1 MSTLITGANGMLGS
15 VLAHSLKDA
24 KSLLGRDHLDLTC
37 FNSVNKFLKG
47 KSYDVIFHC
56 AAFTDLNYCEAEPLK
71 SLRLHSTLIPILQK
85 HCKKL
90 IYISTN
96 PTDSLKYYYISKQS
110 GEDLTLQRDGDLVIR
125 TNIYGLG
132 GLFKW
137 AVDCLKSQEVFFGYE
152 DVVFNPVSTY
162 QLSDFLIS
170 KSKDHSGIINICSDL
185 KISKY
190 NFILDVAKNL
200 NLNCKNLK
208 ACKKQND
215 LDLTI
220 PDENAFIYPY
230 REGLSFLC
238 KNLLDKRYEK

>member
-1 MSTLITGANGMLGS
+1 VSILITGANGMLGS
-15 VLAHSLKDA
+15 VLARSLKGSE
-24 KSLLGRDHLDLTC
+24 SLLGRKHLDLTC
-37 FNSVNKFLKG
+37 FDSVRKFLKD
-47 KSYDVIFHC
+47 KTYDVIFHC

-71 SLRLHSTLIPILQK
+71 SFRLHSTVVPILQK

-110 GEDLTLQRDGDLVIR
+110 GEDLTLQRAEDLVVR

-132 GLFKW
+132 GLFEW
-137 AVDCLKSQEVFFGYE
+137 VVNSLKSQEVFFGYD
-152 DVVFNPVSTY
+152 DVIFNPVSTY
-162 QLSDFLIS
+162 QLSDFLIN
-170 KSKDHSGIINICSDL
+170 KSKGYSGIINICSDS

-200 NLNCKNLK
+200 NLNFKNLK

-220 PDENAFIYPY
+220 PDKNAFIYPY
-230 REGLSFLC
+230 QEGLYSLC
-238 KNLLDKRYEK
+238 KNLLEKRYEK